1 VVTGGRI
8 VRYCFSLHA
17 LNYETPPSYHDFPMI
32 RPPLFQKTNK
42 SVQNH
47 TFIRLFMPSFRE
59 LLMPYLTIV
68 QADLVSLF
76 KSRLTYGWLIAG
88 IFLEVITV
96 LTASIITPTSAVITQ
111 GLSFFIYIWSM
122 LMISV
127 TASTVSSESGELA
140 ESILSKSVKRHDYIL
155 AKFSARIMYV
165 LTIYLAII
173 AVLVVGAVRLS
184 DEDYELYGLI
194 ISILLVALA
203 LIMLTT
209 LGVTLSTFISNS
221 VISIVSLLIV
231 WYAMTFFFPILD
243 LELLSPGNILI
254 VLPDII
260 QGTWTN
266 DEWITTTSFVLISF
280 ASIAFTTIYF
290 STSDL

>member
-1 VVTGGRI
+1 
-8 VRYCFSLHA
+8 
-17 LNYETPPSYHDFPMI
+17 
-32 RPPLFQKTNK
+32 
-42 SVQNH
+42 
-47 TFIRLFMPSFRE
+47 MPNFRE

-140 ESILSKSVKRHDYIL
+140 DSILSKSVKRHDYIL

-165 LTIYLAII
+165 LTIYSSIT

-184 DEDYELYGLI
+184 EEDYELYGLI
-194 ISILLVALA
+194 ASILIVALA
-203 LIMLTT
+203 LVMLTT
-209 LGVTLSTFISNS
+209 IGVTLSTFISNS
-221 VISIVSLLIV
+221 VIAIVSLLIL
-231 WYAMTFFFPILD
+231 WYAMTFFFPVLD

-260 QGTWTN
+260 QGIWTN
-266 DEWITTTSFVLISF
+266 DEWITVTSFALISLL
-280 ASIAFTTIYF
+280 STAFTTIYF

>member
-1 VVTGGRI
+1 MG
-8 VRYCFSLHA
+8 SLE
-17 LNYETPPSYHDFPMI
+17 LPN
-32 RPPLFQKTNK
+32 
-42 SVQNH
+42 
-47 TFIRLFMPSFRE
+47 FRE
-59 LLMPYLTIV
+59 LLMPYLTLV
-68 QADLVSLF
+68 QADLTSLF

-88 IFLEVITV
+88 VFLEVITV

-122 LMISV
+122 LMIAV

-140 ESILSKSVKRHDYIL
+140 DSIMSKSVKRHDYIL

-165 LTIYLAII
+165 LTIYSAITAI
-173 AVLVVGAVRLS
+173 LVVGAVRLS
-184 DEDYELYGLI
+184 EEDYELYGLI
-194 ISILLVALA
+194 ASILLVALA
-203 LIMLTT
+203 LVMLTT

-221 VISIVSLLIV
+221 VIAIVSLLIL
-231 WYAMTFFFPILD
+231 WYAMTFFFPVLD

-266 DEWITTTSFVLISF
+266 DDWITVTSFALISF
-280 ASIAFTTIYF
+280 VSIAFTTIYF
-290 STSDL
+290 SISDL

>member
-1 VVTGGRI
+1 MG
-8 VRYCFSLHA
+8 SLE
-17 LNYETPPSYHDFPMI
+17 LPN
-32 RPPLFQKTNK
+32 
-42 SVQNH
+42 
-47 TFIRLFMPSFRE
+47 FRE
-59 LLMPYLTIV
+59 LLMPYLTLV
-68 QADLVSLF
+68 QADLTSLF

-88 IFLEVITV
+88 VFLEVITV

-122 LMISV
+122 LMIAV

-140 ESILSKSVKRHDYIL
+140 DSIMSKSVKRHDYIL

-165 LTIYLAII
+165 LTIYSAITAI
-173 AVLVVGAVRLS
+173 LVVGAVRLS
-184 DEDYELYGLI
+184 EEDYELYGLI
-194 ISILLVALA
+194 ASILLVALA
-203 LIMLTT
+203 LVMLTT

-221 VISIVSLLIV
+221 VIAIVSLLIL
-231 WYAMTFFFPILD
+231 WYAMTFFFPVLD

-266 DEWITTTSFVLISF
+266 DDWITVTSFALISF
-280 ASIAFTTIYF
+280 VSTAFTTIYF
-290 STSDL
+290 SISDL